1 VGPAPFLDII
11 KTAVAINPDFEFI
24 GVPVTESATVYLDGF
39 FMYLLPMLDGILR
52 HEAEE
57 VANGA
62 AVALGLDENAPLRG
76 VVKERL
82 VSMAV

>member
-1 VGPAPFLDII
+1 MD
-11 KTAVAINPDFEFI
+11 
-24 GVPVTESATVYLDGF
+24 
-39 FMYLLPMLDGILR
+39 LLPMLDGILR